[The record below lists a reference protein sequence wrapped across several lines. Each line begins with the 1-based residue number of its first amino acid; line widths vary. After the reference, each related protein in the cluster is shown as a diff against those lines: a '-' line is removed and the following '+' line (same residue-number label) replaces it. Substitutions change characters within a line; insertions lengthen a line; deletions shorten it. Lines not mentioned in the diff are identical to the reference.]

1 MPAVPLM
8 KQFAQ
13 ISSLSTV
20 ISFQE
25 TFSKNCT
32 VYIQFQQA
40 ATVSRVR
47 LPDWGN
53 SVSVLYLPIQEEMLI
68 HLRLKATKQQEQQ
81 LNKIVSQTGTPQ
93 CHSSSSFCGLCSEVV
108 SMCAHFTWTGLSPS
122 EELLLSSISLSK
134 KRRLT
139 LKTCI

>member
-1 MPAVPLM
+1 MPVVLLLN
-8 KQFAQ
+8 QFAQ
-13 ISSLSTV
+13 FSSLSTV

-81 LNKIVSQTGTPQ
+81 PNKIVSQTATPIDAMLPV
-93 CHSSSSFCGLCSEVV
+93 HSVGCTQRWSPCVPTSLGLGSVQVKNCCLV
-108 SMCAHFTWTGLSPS
+108 L
-122 EELLLSSISLSK
+122 
-134 KRRLT
+134 
-139 LKTCI
+139 